1 MLRAVI
7 LSLLVLFSVAL
18 MLPLAESSAHN
29 ARNKSS
35 WSRRGHRRH
44 SRAWW
49 RRYRARMRNKRAIHG
64 RARTLSR
71 RPASSADTSNVR
83 SDSHVALPN
92 VVSTAGGTYRDPD
105 GSWSLTVPQGWSSRP
120 VASGGG
126 LTFRFFAPGNRAAGQ
141 ATLSVVASANQSVN
155 NALSLRAQRRMIGG
169 VSFTDLYRT
178 VINKMVGAGGWV
190 NNDLVR
196 EIGGQRVY
204 VVLAQTPASG
214 DGQTPPQAWTF
225 YFAEMDGRIYGLAA
239 GASAEFSERMMR
251 DSAEI
256 IASFRSSNRSTL
268 AAATAQNH

>member
-1 MLRAVI
+1 MLA
-7 LSLLVLFSVAL
+7 
-18 MLPLAESSAHN
+18 N
-29 ARNKSS
+29 
-35 WSRRGHRRH
+35 SRRQ
-44 SRAWW
+44 
-49 RRYRARMRNKRAIHG
+49 I
-64 RARTLSR
+64 
-71 RPASSADTSNVR
+71 SSTDTSN
-83 SDSHVALPN
+83 SHNNIRAILPHA
-92 VVSTAGGTYRDPD
+92 VSTAGGTYSDP
-105 GSWSLTVPQGWSSRP
+105 GGAWSLTVPDGWSSRP

-204 VVLAQTPASG
+204 VVLAQTPASS

-239 GASAEFSERMMR
+239 GASAEFSERMAK

-256 IASFRSSNRSTL
+256 IASFRPRNRLTL
-268 AAATAQNH
+268 NTTTQNR